1 MSRSGLV
8 ERAAGIASDSDH
20 SPDCLPSLAMLQG
33 LVTRCGMLGE
43 TRQARFLIGQDLKL
57 STLIGLEVEPDKSCP
72 SLPGVGC

>member
-1 MSRSGLV
+1 MSRSGLA
-8 ERAAGIASDSDH
+8 ERAVGIASDSDH

-33 LVTRCGMLGE
+33 LVTRLGE